1 MSEFFQGPGVEV
13 LLWLLNGLLGM
24 FIFMM
29 RSRQSLYER
38 VVAKDIERLEKG
50 LCKIEGELKEYREFL
65 ERRLRD
71 GTGTMRELVKNVER
85 LQSEGSTIKTTALP
99 APEFKVYCKEH
110 ENTHAEQARAIQNLL
125 VETGEVKRAIS
136 EVDSYVKGGF
146 QTIMRLLG
154 QKITVGSAEPEPEGE
169 DQ

>member
-1 MSEFFQGPGVEV
+1 MKEFFQGGGVEV
-13 LLWLLNGLLGM
+13 LIWVINAVIGVAV
-24 FIFMM
+24 FMM
-29 RSRQSLYER
+29 KSRQTLYER
-38 VVAKDIERLEKG
+38 TVAKDIDRLEKEHA
-50 LCKIEGELKEYREFL
+50 KVESELKEYREFL

-71 GTGTMRELVKNVER
+71 GTSTMRELVKSVER
-85 LQSEGSTIKTTALP
+85 LQGESSSLRSTALP

-154 QKITVGSAEPEPEGE
+154 QKITVGSAEPNPEGE
-169 DQ
+169 NQ